1 MKNNTFFSSVSYLL
15 GWRRRYKSALV
26 TKFSYSDRVPVKTG
40 GRFPRSE
47 DFPLAVVALLI
58 TEVEDMLLLLLS
70 LLSEEAGDG
79 GGDS

>member
-1 MKNNTFFSSVSYLL
+1 
-15 GWRRRYKSALV
+15 
-26 TKFSYSDRVPVKTG
+26 VKTG